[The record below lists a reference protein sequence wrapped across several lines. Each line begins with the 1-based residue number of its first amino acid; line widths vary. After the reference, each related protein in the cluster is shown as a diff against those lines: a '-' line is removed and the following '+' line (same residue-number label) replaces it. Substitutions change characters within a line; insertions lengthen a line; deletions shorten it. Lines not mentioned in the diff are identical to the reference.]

1 MKVRRQ
7 RLSFQCYLAWLE
19 QPRLAPEDLR
29 GFFVIDESDDWVRLR
44 HMLDAARM
52 AVAFV
57 SARDGGGSSYQPI
70 ELLGLEK
77 LVENIGEASS
87 RLSSATRDRM
97 PQLAWKQMIGMRHV
111 LVHDY
116 FDVDDTV
123 VLDTVRVYL
132 PSLIQELERVLDE
145 NGA

>member
-1 MKVRRQ
+1 MSR
-7 RLSFQCYLAWLE
+7 SA
-19 QPRLAPEDLR
+19 
-29 GFFVIDESDDWVRLR
+29 DWVRLR

-57 SARDGGGSSYQPI
+57 AARDAGDRDLNPL

-77 LVENIGEASS
+77 LVENIGEAAG
-87 RLSSATRDRM
+87 RLSPAIMDRM
-97 PQLAWKQMIGMRHV
+97 PETAWKQMIGMRHV

-116 FDVDDTV
+116 FDVDDAV

-132 PSLIQELERVLDE
+132 PSLAHELERVLDE
-145 NGA
+145 NGGA